1 MSMGLPYFYMPVLD
15 PSRELITLEENS
27 SRHAVQVLRMQAGE
41 LMQLADGR
49 GNLLTVQI
57 ESAHKKH
64 CLVKTVGSTYQPAD
78 RRQIVVAMALL
89 KNTQRFEWFL
99 EKATEIGIAVII
111 PLICDRTEKKQFRSQ
126 RSEAVLVSA
135 MIQSKQVWLPDLKEP
150 MTFVDLIKSC
160 SQAQKFIAHC
170 HADSKT
176 SLRDAINRDSDSQ
189 IILIGPEGDFSS
201 EEINLALNFKFMPVS
216 LGKTRLRSETSGVV
230 AASLLKL
237 L

>member
-111 PLICDRTEKKQFRSQ
+111 PLICDRTEKKQFRSE
-126 RSEAVLVSA
+126 R
-135 MIQSKQVWLPDLKEP
+135 
-150 MTFVDLIKSC
+150 
-160 SQAQKFIAHC
+160 
-170 HADSKT
+170 
-176 SLRDAINRDSDSQ
+176 
-189 IILIGPEGDFSS
+189 
-201 EEINLALNFKFMPVS
+201 
-216 LGKTRLRSETSGVV
+216 
-230 AASLLKL
+230 
-237 L
+237 

>member
-1 MSMGLPYFYMPVLD
+1 MGLPYFYMPVLD